1 MLKLD
6 CNFAEQL
13 YFGKL
18 CHRFLAF
25 LGDGVII
32 ASRSKSNLTHRCIRV
47 SRISF
52 QSLAAYSNAKSHVS
66 TLTLVH
72 TRRNRKLTAAM
83 REVSKKRQT
92 PKGANLKTQQIGMLG
107 VHLVAAEFIRRGF
120 IVTDAQCGKAWTI
133 QVKTTGKR
141 TANWFNVGKH
151 ANDISS
157 KYHVYVFVNFEDD
170 QPKFLV
176 VDSRIVKANARQIGE
191 FVVFDR
197 DKAGK
202 KQWRIF
208 SNTNRMELPYKKR
221 GSS

>member
-1 MLKLD
+1 
-6 CNFAEQL
+6 
-13 YFGKL
+13 
-18 CHRFLAF
+18 
-25 LGDGVII
+25 
-32 ASRSKSNLTHRCIRV
+32 
-47 SRISF
+47 
-52 QSLAAYSNAKSHVS
+52 
-66 TLTLVH
+66 
-72 TRRNRKLTAAM
+72 
-83 REVSKKRQT
+83 
-92 PKGANLKTQQIGMLG
+92 MLG

-120 IVTDAQCGKAWTI
+120 IVAPTSREAFGADLIVTDAQCGKAWTI

>member
-1 MLKLD
+1 
-6 CNFAEQL
+6 
-13 YFGKL
+13 
-18 CHRFLAF
+18 
-25 LGDGVII
+25 
-32 ASRSKSNLTHRCIRV
+32 
-47 SRISF
+47 
-52 QSLAAYSNAKSHVS
+52 
-66 TLTLVH
+66 
-72 TRRNRKLTAAM
+72 M

-120 IVTDAQCGKAWTI
+120 IVAPTSREAFGADLIVTDAQCGKAWTI

-176 VDSRIVKANARQIGE
+176 VDSRIVKANARPVGG
-191 FVVFDR
+191 FLVFDR

-202 KQWRIF
+202 KEWRIF

-221 GSS
+221 GSPQKD